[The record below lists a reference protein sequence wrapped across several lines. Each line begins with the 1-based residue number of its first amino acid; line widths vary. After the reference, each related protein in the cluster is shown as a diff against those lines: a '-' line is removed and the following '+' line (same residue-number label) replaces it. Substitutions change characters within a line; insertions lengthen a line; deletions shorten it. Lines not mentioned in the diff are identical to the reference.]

1 MLTLHLTTL
10 QAGREVTLS
19 RIEVVNDLT
28 GTPERGN
35 YRVTVVQEGQR
46 PARVW
51 VEGHARADGALRL
64 AYEALGAYL
73 HATAPPDP
81 RLAQLTPRQ
90 RDVAARICQ
99 GLTTPQIAQDLG
111 LSLNTVKTYLRQL
124 YQLFGVHSRLQLI
137 VLLGRAPLSTGDPCP
152 SP

>member
-10 QAGREVTLS
+10 RAGREVTLS
-19 RIEVVNDLT
+19 RVEVVNDLT

-35 YRVTVVQEGQR
+35 YRVTVVQEDQR

-64 AYEALGAYL
+64 AYLALGAYL
-73 HATAPPDP
+73 RDVAPPDP

-90 RDVAARICQ
+90 RDVAELVRR
-99 GLTTPQIAQDLG
+99 GLTTAQIAQDLG
-111 LSLNTVKTYLRQL
+111 LSMNTVKTHLRHLHQH
-124 YQLFGVHSRLQLI
+124 FDVRSRLQLI
-137 VLLGRAPLSTGDPCP
+137 VLLGRAESPSGD
-152 SP
+152 S